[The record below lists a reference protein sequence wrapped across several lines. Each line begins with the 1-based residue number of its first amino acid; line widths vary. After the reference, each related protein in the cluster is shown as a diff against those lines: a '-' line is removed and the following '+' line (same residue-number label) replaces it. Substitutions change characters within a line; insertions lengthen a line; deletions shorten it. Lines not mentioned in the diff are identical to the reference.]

1 MAQQA
6 LFFDLMERGNLV
18 LVRLDGAIT
27 EDNRLQERMA
37 LVQGRKILINLA
49 KVERINSCGVRDWV
63 RWLQQLESQG
73 NSIHLVACSPAVVAQ
88 LNMVRNFCGARGHV
102 VSFQA
107 PYYCETCD
115 RELRETYLSSSI
127 GASNEAPPALCVSCG
142 LPMQFDDLEAS
153 YFAFLREHGPRPV
166 DPEVQS
172 SMNKFEDV
180 HLATKVAALKEI
192 SSGTRIGTP
201 PGVAGHGALST
212 GNTGERPA
220 LGTLPTAQSASPF
233 ASTQH
238 SLSRSEKPLAT
249 EPQSLPAGVK
259 K

>member
-1 MAQQA
+1 MPQQD

-27 EDNRLQERMA
+27 EDNRLQERMT
-37 LVQGRKILINLA
+37 LVQGRKVLINLA

-63 RWLQQLESQG
+63 RWLQRLESQG

-102 VSFQA
+102 VSFLA

-115 RELRETYLSSSI
+115 REHRETYLSTNI
-127 GASNEAPPALCVSCG
+127 GSSNEAPPALCVTCG
-142 LPMQFDDLEAS
+142 EPMQFDDLEAS
-153 YFAFLREHGPRPV
+153 YFAFLRDHSVRPL
-166 DPEVQS
+166 DPEVQA

-192 SSGTRIGTP
+192 STGGRLGAGTP
-201 PGVAGHGALST
+201 PGSGPTSG
-212 GNTGERPA
+212 TGERPM
-220 LGTLPTAQSASPF
+220 LGVPSSPHTASAF
-233 ASTQH
+233 AGTQPST
-238 SLSRSEKPLAT
+238 RSDKHGST
-249 EPQSLPAGVK
+249 EPQSLPASTK